1 VTALDVRV
9 VRHIGELCVDVAL
22 TVDANEIV
30 AVVGPNGAGKST
42 LLRVLAGLLPLDDG
56 VIRLDGRVLD
66 DPASNVFVPPERRP
80 IGVVF
85 QDGLLFAH
93 MNARDNVAFGLR
105 TRGTNRRQARE
116 KADRILERV
125 GLGGMG
131 GAKPRAMSG
140 GQAQRVALARALA
153 SSPRVLLLDEPLA
166 ALDAGTRLE
175 VRRVLRA
182 HLGGYEGLRV
192 LVTHDPVDALTLAQR
207 IVVLERGLVVQQG
220 TPSELRARPR
230 SRYVAQLLGINLLE
244 GDLAA
249 DGTLLLTTGASL
261 DVVAPDLAG
270 QVVAVIE
277 PNAVTLFAAPPSGS
291 ARNMWQTR
299 VVDLD
304 HEPGRVRVRL
314 GGPVPIVAEVTPA
327 AVTQLRLEPGA
338 EIWAAVKATA
348 IDVSPR

>member
-1 VTALDVRV
+1 VNALEARV
-9 VRHIGELCVDVAL
+9 VRRIGDLRVDLSL
-22 TVDANEIV
+22 TVDAHEIV

-66 DPASNVFVPPERRP
+66 DPDANVFVPAEHRP
-80 IGVVF
+80 VGVVF

-93 MNARDNVAFGLR
+93 MTARENVAFGLR
-105 TRGTNRRQARE
+105 TRGANRRRARE
-116 KADRILERV
+116 EADRLLEQV

-131 GAKPRAMSG
+131 GAKPRQLSG

-166 ALDAGTRLE
+166 ALDAGTRLDM
-175 VRRVLRA
+175 RRVLRE
-182 HLGGYEGLRV
+182 HLATYEGVRL
-192 LVTHDPVDALTLAQR
+192 LVTHDPVDALTLAQQ
-207 IVVLERGLVVQQG
+207 IVVVEQGVVMQQG

-244 GDLAA
+244 GDLGT
-249 DGTLLLTTGASL
+249 DGTLRLPTGASL
-261 DVVAPDLAG
+261 DVAVPDLAG
-270 QVVAVIE
+270 PVLAVIE
-277 PNAVTLFAAPPSGS
+277 PNAVTLFGAAPSGS
-291 ARNMWQTR
+291 ARNVWQTS

-327 AVTQLRLEPGA
+327 AVMQMSLEPGA
-338 EIWAAVKATA
+338 PVWAAVKATA